1 MWLTLIIVGV
11 IMAIFGIAVE
21 AARFLIWLGVIL
33 AVVAVIMSV
42 VRRGGGT
49 RV

>member
-11 IMAIFGIAVE
+11 VLAILGIAVE

-33 AVVAVIMSV
+33 AVISIIMSI
-42 VRRGGGT
+42 VRRGSS
-49 RV
+49 V